1 MQSTWVQPHPRED
14 EAPKG
19 VEQMRAP
26 ELIAAKRDGREL
38 ASAEI
43 KWFVEGF
50 MRDDI
55 ANYQITAWLMAV
67 YFQGM
72 SARETADLTLA
83 MVESGRRLDLSGV
96 APFVAD
102 KHSTGGVGDKTT
114 LVVAPLVAA
123 AGVPVGKM
131 SGRGLGFSGGTIDKL
146 ESIKGFRTQLEPDEF
161 VEGVRRV
168 GLVVAA
174 QTTDLAPADGRL
186 YALRDV
192 TATVE
197 SIPLIAS
204 SIMSKK
210 IAAGATGVVLD
221 VKVGR
226 GAFMKTIEEARDLA
240 VAMRDIGTNVGLQVR
255 AVLSG
260 MDQPLGWAVGNALE
274 VAEAVQTLKGEGPE
288 DLTEVA
294 FTLGSHLLHMAGKV
308 ADVDEGVEVMR
319 RTLHSGDGL
328 RKFRQFVEN
337 QGGDP
342 SFIDDPLLLQQAP
355 VRRHLLAQY
364 SGYVSSIDAEIIGHA
379 SVEIGA
385 GRAVKDARIDH
396 SVGFVI
402 HKKIGDR
409 VEEGDSLATI
419 YAASEGDA
427 QRIILRIVEAF
438 VLS

>member
-1 MQSTWVQPHPRED
+1 
-14 EAPKG
+14 
-19 VEQMRAP
+19 MRAVD
-26 ELIAAKRDGREL
+26 LIAAKRDGREL
-38 ASAEI
+38 SAEEI
-43 KWFVEGF
+43 RWLVQGF
-50 MRDDI
+50 TSGDI
-55 ANYQITAWLMAV
+55 PDYQVSAWLMAALLR
-67 YFQGM
+67 GM
-72 SARETADLTLA
+72 TSNETAELTRA
-83 MVESGRRLDLSGV
+83 MVASGRHLDLSQV

-146 ESIKGFRTQLEPDEF
+146 EAIKGFRTQLGPEEF
-161 VEGVRRV
+161 IEALRRV
-168 GLVVAA
+168 GLVIAA
-174 QTTDLAPADGRL
+174 QTADLAPADGRL

-210 IAAGATGVVLD
+210 IAAGANAVVLD

-226 GAFMKTIEEARDLA
+226 GAFMKSYEDARELA
-240 VAMRDIGTNVGLQVR
+240 ITMRDIGGSVGLQVR

-274 VAEAVQTLKGEGPE
+274 IAEAVQALEGSGPP

-294 FTLGSHLLHMAGKV
+294 FTLGAHLMHMSGKAGSVEEGYAVMEEMLVSGQGLAKFTEFV
-308 ADVDEGVEVMR
+308 A
-319 RTLHSGDGL
+319 
-328 RKFRQFVEN
+328 N

-342 SFIDDPLLLQQAP
+342 AFVEDLSLLPQAP
-355 VRRHLLAQY
+355 VRDKLLSRGQ
-364 SGYVSSIDAEIIGHA
+364 GYLAAIDAEAVGKA

-385 GRAVKDARIDH
+385 GRLVKGAQIDH
-396 SVGFVI
+396 SVGFVVNR
-402 HKKIGDR
+402 KIGDR
-409 VEEGDSLATI
+409 VAPGEPLLTI
-419 YAASEGDA
+419 HARSDEDAARVRPALEAAFILSE
-427 QRIILRIVEAF
+427 RPVTPPPP
-438 VLS
+438 VLEVVS

>member
-1 MQSTWVQPHPRED
+1 
-14 EAPKG
+14 
-19 VEQMRAP
+19 MRAP
-26 ELIAAKRDGREL
+26 ELIAAKRDGKEL
-38 ASAEI
+38 TGAEI
-43 KWFVEGF
+43 RWFVDGF
-50 MRDDI
+50 TRGDI
-55 ANYQITAWLMAV
+55 PDYQLTAWLMAV

-72 SARETADLTLA
+72 SARETAYLTLA
-83 MVESGRRLDLSGV
+83 MVESGRRLDLSVVG
-96 APFVAD
+96 PFVAD

-146 ESIKGFRTQLEPDEF
+146 ESIKGFRAQLEPDEF

-174 QTTDLAPADGRL
+174 QTADLAPADGKL

-226 GAFMKTIEEARDLA
+226 GAFMKTIEEARELA

-308 ADVDEGVEVMR
+308 ADVDEGVEMMR
-319 RTLHSGDGL
+319 RALNSGGGL

-342 SFIDDPLLLQQAP
+342 SFVDDPLLLPQAP
-355 VRRHLLAQY
+355 VRRHLLAQN
-364 SGYVSSIDAEIIGHA
+364 SGSVSSIDAEIIGRA

-385 GRAVKDARIDH
+385 GRAVKGAP
-396 SVGFVI
+396 
-402 HKKIGDR
+402 
-409 VEEGDSLATI
+409 
-419 YAASEGDA
+419 
-427 QRIILRIVEAF
+427 
-438 VLS
+438 

>member
-1 MQSTWVQPHPRED
+1 
-14 EAPKG
+14 
-19 VEQMRAP
+19 MRAS
-26 ELIAAKRDGREL
+26 ELIAAKRDGDEL
-38 ASAEI
+38 TGEQI
-43 KWFVEGF
+43 RWFVEGF
-50 MRDDI
+50 TRGDI
-55 ANYQITAWLMAV
+55 PDYQLTAWLMAV

-83 MVESGRRLDLSGV
+83 MVESGRRLDLSVVG
-96 APFVAD
+96 PFVAD

-174 QTTDLAPADGRL
+174 QTADLAPADGKL

-192 TATVE
+192 TATIE

-226 GAFMKTIEEARDLA
+226 GAFMKSIEEARELA
-240 VAMRDIGTNVGLQVR
+240 LAMRDIGTNVSLQVR

-274 VAEAVQTLKGEGPE
+274 VAEAVQTLKGEGLE

-294 FTLGSHLLHMAGKV
+294 FTLGAHLLHMAGKV
-308 ADVDEGVEVMR
+308 ADVEEGVELMR
-319 RTLHSGDGL
+319 RTLQSGDGL

-342 SFIDDPLLLQQAP
+342 AFVDDPLLLPQAP
-355 VRRHLLAQY
+355 VRRHLLAQ
-364 SGYVSSIDAEIIGHA
+364 SGGYVSSIDAEIIGRA

-385 GRAVKDARIDH
+385 GRAVKGAPIDH
-396 SVGFVI
+396 SVGFGI

-409 VEEGDSLATI
+409 VEQGDSLATI
-419 YAASEGDA
+419 YAASEADA
-427 QRIILRIVEAF
+427 ERIMPRIEEAF
-438 VLS
+438 VLSNSPTPAPPNVLEIVQ